1 MEVNIT
7 PAKSIVIVSERKKT
21 IDKVTILEITDYPAS
36 KKVVAITKEVGRI
49 TLWQGA
55 DYDTIG
61 QWTDTDVQL
70 KIKSL
75 Y

>member
-7 PAKSIVIVSERKKT
+7 PAKSIVIVSERRKT
-21 IDKVTILEITDYPAS
+21 IEKITILEITDYPAL
-36 KKVVAITKEVGRI
+36 KKVVALTKEVGRI
-49 TLWQGA
+49 VLWENA